1 MARRPRGPITTLGD
15 MRRKQPSCA
24 VCGLGFTRGEP
35 VAWTVGR
42 DRIHESCI
50 DLARVAA
57 PGRAKFGSWKAP
69 AIRMLLQRV
78 GGRRCAS
85 CLAMA
90 LCLSLDQARDVMQV
104 VDGAAGLRVL
114 PVPCESCG
122 RSGSALCVVPL
133 SAADR
138 IAS

>member
-1 MARRPRGPITTLGD
+1 MTTLGE
-15 MRRKQPSCA
+15 MRPKEPTCA
-24 VCGLGFTRGEP
+24 VCGAGFARGEP

-57 PGRAKFGSWKAP
+57 PGRAKFGPWKAP
-69 AIRMLLQRV
+69 AVRMLLQRI
-78 GGRRCAS
+78 GERLCAP

-90 LCLSLDQARDVMQV
+90 LSLSLDQARDVIRV

-114 PVPCESCG
+114 PVSCVSCG
-122 RSGSALCVVPL
+122 RPGAVLCVVPI
-133 SAADR
+133 SAAER
-138 IAS
+138 LAS